1 MNKRFTRGMGK
12 YKCFLCGK
20 MTRDTGRDEGAFYMC
35 ARCLLESYAE
45 NAASDNGK
53 DSPEHKAALK
63 RLADFDAR
71 KGA

>member
-1 MNKRFTRGMGK
+1 MKARFQKDTGC
-12 YKCFLCGK
+12 YKCFVCGK
-20 MTRDTGRDEGAFYMC
+20 LTRDTGRDEGAFDMC

-63 RLADFDAR
+63 ALHDFDKR
-71 KGA
+71 KAA